1 MGRAGVPNCSKALP
15 PSSQPHDPF
24 PICFNQAD
32 LDSDPIVRQHRVV
45 LEAKDGHAIW
55 VNSKV
60 LEDISP
66 LPEEV
71 EGGVIIRDASG
82 KPTGDVHPP
91 LYLIRIQKRIP
102 GVFLD
107 NAQFLVT
114 VSPPT
119 YKDLEKR
126 FQLVV
131 DDAISHGLTS
141 IHDAGFDPR
150 SLEFF
155 KS

>member
-1 MGRAGVPNCSKALP
+1 MR
-15 PSSQPHDPF
+15 PHDPLPF
-24 PICFNQAD
+24 FFCLNQAD
-32 LDSDPIVRQHRVV
+32 LDSDPVVRQHRVV

-66 LPEEV
+66 LPEHI

-82 KPTGDVHPP
+82 KPTGDVDLL
-91 LYLIRIQKRIP
+91 LYLLRILRYIL
-102 GVFLD
+102 GVLLD

-114 VSPPT
+114 VPPPT

-131 DDAISHGLTS
+131 GDAISQGLTS

>member
-1 MGRAGVPNCSKALP
+1 MTHS
-15 PSSQPHDPF
+15 

-32 LDSDPIVRQHRVV
+32 LDSDSIVRQHRVV

-91 LYLIRIQKRIP
+91 LYLIRIQKRVP

-131 DDAISHGLTS
+131 DDYPPKGSVRLAEKEKLPVRLRGCSTALLLMTT
-141 IHDAGFDPR
+141 
-150 SLEFF
+150 
-155 KS
+155 

>member
-1 MGRAGVPNCSKALP
+1 M
-15 PSSQPHDPF
+15 
-24 PICFNQAD
+24 
-32 LDSDPIVRQHRVV
+32 RQHRVV

-66 LPEEV
+66 LPEKV
-71 EGGVIIRDASG
+71 EGGVIVRDASG
-82 KPTGDVHPP
+82 KPTGDVKPT
-91 LYLIRIQKRIP
+91 LYFDIYINCIS
-102 GVFLD
+102 GVLLD
-107 NAQFLVT
+107 NAQFLVM
-114 VSPPT
+114 VPPPT

-155 KS
+155 KLWVLSI

>member
-1 MGRAGVPNCSKALP
+1 V
-15 PSSQPHDPF
+15 Q
-24 PICFNQAD
+24 
-32 LDSDPIVRQHRVV
+32 QHRVV

-60 LEDISP
+60 LEEISP
-66 LPEEV
+66 LPESV

-82 KPTGDVHPP
+82 KPTGDMDRH
-91 LYLIRIQKRIP
+91 LYLKRLLRCTA

-107 NAQFLVT
+107 NAQFLIT
-114 VSPPT
+114 VPPPT
-119 YKDLEKR
+119 YRDLEKR

>member
-1 MGRAGVPNCSKALP
+1 M
-15 PSSQPHDPF
+15 HH
-24 PICFNQAD
+24 QAD
-32 LDSDPIVRQHRVV
+32 LDSDPIVRQRRVV
-45 LEAKDGHAIW
+45 LESKDGHAIW
-55 VNSKV
+55 VNSKI

-66 LPEEV
+66 LPEDV
-71 EGGVIIRDASG
+71 EGGVIVRDASG
-82 KPTGDVHPP
+82 KPTGDVQSSLH
-91 LYLIRIQKRIP
+91 LICIPKSVP

-114 VSPPT
+114 VPPPT

-131 DDAISHGLTS
+131 ADAVSHGLTS

>member
-1 MGRAGVPNCSKALP
+1 M
-15 PSSQPHDPF
+15 
-24 PICFNQAD
+24 
-32 LDSDPIVRQHRVV
+32 RQHRVV
-45 LEAKDGHAIW
+45 LESKDGHAIW

-66 LPEEV
+66 LPEHV

-82 KPTGDVHPP
+82 KPTGDVDPL
-91 LYLIRIQKRIP
+91 LYLFRLLRCTS
-102 GVFLD
+102 GVLLD

-114 VSPPT
+114 IPPPT
-119 YKDLEKR
+119 NKDLEKR

-131 DDAISHGLTS
+131 GDAISQGLTS

-155 KS
+155 KSWVFSIQ

>member
-1 MGRAGVPNCSKALP
+1 
-15 PSSQPHDPF
+15 
-24 PICFNQAD
+24 
-32 LDSDPIVRQHRVV
+32 VRQHRVV

-55 VNSKV
+55 VNSRV
-60 LEDISP
+60 LEEISP
-66 LPEEV
+66 LPESV
-71 EGGVIIRDASG
+71 DGGVIVRDASG
-82 KPTGDVHPP
+82 KPTGDVTPNLHFWMT
-91 LYLIRIQKRIP
+91 LNCVA

-114 VSPPT
+114 VPPPT
-119 YKDLEKR
+119 YRDLEKR

-131 DDAISHGLTS
+131 EDAVSHGLTS

>member
-1 MGRAGVPNCSKALP
+1 
-15 PSSQPHDPF
+15 
-24 PICFNQAD
+24 
-32 LDSDPIVRQHRVV
+32 VRQHRVV

-66 LPEEV
+66 LPEDV
-71 EGGVIIRDASG
+71 EGGVIVRDASG
-82 KPTGDVHPP
+82 KPTGVGPTIGFD
-91 LYLIRIQKRIP
+91 LYNNCVS
-102 GVFLD
+102 GVLLD

-114 VSPPT
+114 IPPPT

-131 DDAISHGLTS
+131 HDAISHGLTS

-155 KS
+155 KLWVRSIQYPE

>member
-1 MGRAGVPNCSKALP
+1 
-15 PSSQPHDPF
+15 
-24 PICFNQAD
+24 
-32 LDSDPIVRQHRVV
+32 V
-45 LEAKDGHAIW
+45 LESKDGHAIW
-55 VNSKV
+55 VNSKI

-66 LPEEV
+66 LPEDV
-71 EGGVIIRDASG
+71 EGGVIVRDALG
-82 KPTGDVHPP
+82 KPTGEVQSSLCP
-91 LYLIRIQKRIP
+91 IRIQKSVP

-114 VSPPT
+114 VPPPT
-119 YKDLEKR
+119 YRDLEKR

-131 DDAISHGLTS
+131 ADAVSHGLTS
-141 IHDAGFDPR
+141 IHDAGFDPK

>member
-1 MGRAGVPNCSKALP
+1 
-15 PSSQPHDPF
+15 
-24 PICFNQAD
+24 
-32 LDSDPIVRQHRVV
+32 VRQHRVV

-66 LPEEV
+66 LPETV
-71 EGGVIIRDASG
+71 EGGVIVRDASG
-82 KPTGDVHPP
+82 KPTGDANPL
-91 LYLIRIQKRIP
+91 LYLIHIHKCIP
-102 GVFLD
+102 GVLLD

-114 VSPPT
+114 VPSPT

-131 DDAISHGLTS
+131 ADAISHGLTS

>member
-1 MGRAGVPNCSKALP
+1 MT
-15 PSSQPHDPF
+15 HF
-24 PICFNQAD
+24 PICFDQAV
-32 LDSDPIVRQHRVV
+32 LDSDPIVRRHRVV

-66 LPEEV
+66 LPEDV
-71 EGGVIIRDASG
+71 EGGVIMRDASG
-82 KPTGDVHPP
+82 KPTGDVNP
-91 LYLIRIQKRIP
+91 LLSLTCIHKCVL

-107 NAQFLVT
+107 NAQFLVK
-114 VSPPT
+114 VPPPT

-126 FQLVV
+126 FKLVV
-131 DDAISHGLTS
+131 DDAISYGLTS

>member
-1 MGRAGVPNCSKALP
+1 M
-15 PSSQPHDPF
+15 H
-24 PICFNQAD
+24 QANPQVMHNH
-32 LDSDPIVRQHRVV
+32 SFY
-45 LEAKDGHAIW
+45 W
-55 VNSKV
+55 V
-60 LEDISP
+60 D
-66 LPEEV
+66 
-71 EGGVIIRDASG
+71 
-82 KPTGDVHPP
+82 
-91 LYLIRIQKRIP
+91 IQKSVP

-114 VSPPT
+114 VPPPT

-126 FQLVV
+126 FQFVV
-131 DDAISHGLTS
+131 ADAVSHGLTS

>member
-1 MGRAGVPNCSKALP
+1 
-15 PSSQPHDPF
+15 
-24 PICFNQAD
+24 
-32 LDSDPIVRQHRVV
+32 VRRHRVV

-66 LPEEV
+66 LPENV
-71 EGGVIIRDASG
+71 EGGVIVRDESG
-82 KPTGDVHPP
+82 KPTGDVNPP
-91 LYLIRIQKRIP
+91 LDLICIINFVS
-102 GVFLD
+102 GVLLD
-107 NAQFLVT
+107 NAQFLVA
-114 VSPPT
+114 VPPPT
-119 YKDLEKR
+119 YKDLEKH

-131 DDAISHGLTS
+131 EDAISYGLTS

-155 KS
+155 KLWVRSVQ